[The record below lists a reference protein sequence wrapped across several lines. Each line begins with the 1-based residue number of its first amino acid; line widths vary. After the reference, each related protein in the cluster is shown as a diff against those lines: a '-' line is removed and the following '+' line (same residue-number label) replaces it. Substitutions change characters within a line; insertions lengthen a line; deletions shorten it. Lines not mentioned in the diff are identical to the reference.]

1 MEKSLTNF
9 LLCGASIWRW
19 ISKKHMYKF
28 HLNIKTCWSI
38 ILRECA
44 FAFTFPLIGKREK
57 VMQTFFWSEFQIC
70 LTCDISKER
79 WKTNALALSSVFQL
93 KETFRLYNMTRDL
106 CDIFVKSFNYFFF
119 VSSLSKLQTAER
131 YHNWRIQKEKLDLY
145 FLVLIQQRV

>member
-44 FAFTFPLIGKREK
+44 FAFTFPLIGKGRKSCKHSFEANSK
-57 VMQTFFWSEFQIC
+57 YVWLVTFRKN
-70 LTCDISKER
+70 DER
-79 WKTNALALSSVFQL
+79 QMLWHSLLSSSL
-93 KETFRLYNMTRDL
+93 KRLFDYTIWPETFVTYLWNHLT
-106 CDIFVKSFNYFFF
+106 IFF
-119 VSSLSKLQTAER
+119 VSSLTKLQTAER
-131 YHNWRIQKEKLDLY
+131 YHNWRIQKEKLDL
-145 FLVLIQQRV
+145 